1 MIHIA
6 MIEDDTELAGVLI
19 DYLKDFNIEVDNYED
34 PYIGLGALSL
44 KDYDLLILDLTLP
57 GMDGLDVCKEV
68 VENAKIPIIISS
80 ARSSIVDKVTALKI
94 GADDYLPKPYD
105 PRELEV
111 RIKAILRRYEKH
123 TKQFKEDDEEHIFE
137 LDSEKKEI
145 KKNGEIIKLTAA
157 EYMILAFFIKKR
169 GYIIPREELLTQG
182 SFENE
187 EYNFDSSLAVII
199 NRIRKKIED
208 DPKNPKYLQTIRG
221 MGYKFSDQ

>member
-1 MIHIA
+1 

-123 TKQFKEDDEEHIFE
+123 TKQLKEDDEEHIFE

-169 GYIIPREELLTQG
+169 GYIIPREELLAQG